1 MKGDFSLLGFDPES
15 QYTGVRHQQ
24 GRVLLDRDWNDAQEI
39 EASWRN
45 AVFWARPATSFTR
58 PVSTKRVRNSF
69 PSTPRCQP

>member
-39 EASWRN
+39 EATWRN
-45 AVFWARPATSFTR
+45 AVAADAFGPNVLAVPAASSSAFQIGR
-58 PVSTKRVRNSF
+58 AHV
-69 PSTPRCQP
+69 